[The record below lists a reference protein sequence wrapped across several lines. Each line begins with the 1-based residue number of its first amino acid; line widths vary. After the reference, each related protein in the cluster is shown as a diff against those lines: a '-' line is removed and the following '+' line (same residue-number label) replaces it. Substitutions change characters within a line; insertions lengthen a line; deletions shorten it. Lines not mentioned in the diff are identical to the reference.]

1 MARAVFLLPLLL
13 FMLLVSYFA
22 VSLRPG
28 HDIHELPSAMI
39 AKPAPDFD
47 LAGLGDSKPLA
58 LAALKGHPVVINFFA
73 SWCVPC
79 RIEHPLLMRLAQQD
93 HLPLY
98 GIAYKDKPDDS
109 NRLLATYG
117 DPYRQIGV
125 DRTGGVGLDFGVY
138 GVPETYV
145 IDRAGII
152 RKRFVG
158 PLTAE
163 SVEKELLPLLK
174 QLDQPGAAPS

>member
-1 MARAVFLLPLLL
+1 MKRAFYLLPLVI
-13 FMLLVSYFA
+13 FLVIVGYFA
-22 VSLRPG
+22 ISLRPG
-28 HDIHELPSAMI
+28 HDSHELPSAMI
-39 AKPAPDFD
+39 EKPAPAFD
-47 LAGLGDSKPLA
+47 LAGLNDSKPLA
-58 LAALKGHPVVINFFA
+58 LDALRGHPFVINFFA

-98 GIAYKDKPDDS
+98 GIAYKDRPVDAS
-109 NRLLATYG
+109 HLLATFG

-125 DRTGGVGLDFGVY
+125 DRDGRVALDFGVY

-145 IDRAGII
+145 IDATGRI
-152 RKRFVG
+152 RRRFVG

-163 SVEKELLPLLK
+163 TVEKDLLPLLK
-174 QLDQPGAAPS
+174 QLGKS

>member
-1 MARAVFLLPLLL
+1 MKRVFYLVPLLL
-13 FMLLVSYFA
+13 FMILVGYFA

-39 AKPAPDFD
+39 EKPAPSFD
-47 LAGLGDSKPLA
+47 LAGLGETRPFA
-58 LAALKGHPVVINFFA
+58 LSTLKGHPFIINFFA

-79 RIEHPLLMRLAQQD
+79 RIEHPLLMRLAEQD

-98 GIAYKDKPDDS
+98 GIDYKDRPEDGT
-109 NRLLATYG
+109 RLLATFG
-117 DPYRQIGV
+117 DPYRQVGM
-125 DRTGGVGLDFGVY
+125 DRDGRVGLDFGVY

-145 IDRAGII
+145 VDSTGVI
-152 RKRFVG
+152 RRRFVG

-163 SVEKELLPLLK
+163 TVDKDILPLLK
-174 QLDQPGAAPS
+174 QLDQS